1 MSGGS
6 SPRNYGMY
14 NVAEAQFWKQ
24 RVARETHA
32 LSTSDEVNAL
42 VEETKKAL
50 QSQKKQQDPARRAVR
65 AKKVEQLTKE
75 LIEERSAR
83 AKLEAELVDL
93 RQTMTTAGLI

>member
-1 MSGGS
+1 MGVLHGRAGRFTAFFGGFR
-6 SPRNYGMY
+6 PG
-14 NVAEAQFWKQ
+14 Q
-24 RVARETHA
+24 
-32 LSTSDEVNAL
+32 DEVNAL